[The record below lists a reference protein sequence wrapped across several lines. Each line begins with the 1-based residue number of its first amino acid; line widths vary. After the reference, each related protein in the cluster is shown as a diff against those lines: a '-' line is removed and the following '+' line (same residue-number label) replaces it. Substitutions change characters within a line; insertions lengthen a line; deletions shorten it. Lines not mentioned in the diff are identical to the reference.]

1 MNQRMEV
8 VNIKRVLDEKME
20 AGMNKYLFF
29 RAVVWF
35 ICIYNVL
42 LGIIFNCP
50 ESIVINF
57 TKTVLSYD
65 GTTSTAMMFTV
76 KLLGV
81 YMIFFGAAMGLAA
94 WNPVKNRA
102 ILTVGAIFLV
112 LRALQR
118 VLQADQLQ
126 TAFGITPERNWMFIG
141 LLVFFAV
148 AVLVFRLKLQA
159 ELKNSAQ
166 S

>member
-1 MNQRMEV
+1 M
-8 VNIKRVLDEKME
+8 LDEKE
-20 AGMNKYLFF
+20 AEMNKHLFF
-29 RAVVWF
+29 RVVVWF

-42 LGIIFNCP
+42 LGVIFNCP
-50 ESIVINF
+50 EGTVINF
-57 TKTVLSYD
+57 TKMVLSYD
-65 GTTSTAMMFTV
+65 GIPGTAMMFTV

-118 VLQADQLQ
+118 LLQADQLQ
-126 TAFGITPERNWMFIG
+126 TAFGITPERNGVFIG
-141 LLVFFAV
+141 VLIFFAV
-148 AVLVFRLKLQA
+148 VVLIFRIKLHF
-159 ELKNSAQ
+159 EMKS
-166 S
+166 